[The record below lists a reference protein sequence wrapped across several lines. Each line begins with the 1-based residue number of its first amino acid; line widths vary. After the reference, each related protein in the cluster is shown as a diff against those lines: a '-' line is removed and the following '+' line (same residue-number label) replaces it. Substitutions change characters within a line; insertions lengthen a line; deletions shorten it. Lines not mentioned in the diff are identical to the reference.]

1 MSRASNTYI
10 FLPSQ
15 NSAVTSL
22 KPHAELLQR
31 DKGAVVAVL
40 SSPPS
45 VLRFEGTG
53 AIHRWLASRPRFGC
67 THTLYV
73 VAVVVCTSFNA
84 KTRAKVLF
92 LHQVL
97 EYTISLYLQFLEDA
111 PKMQPFFVVFAIFL
125 GDVYLFTQMFKSPE
139 TKTGNL
145 TNAFQSVP
153 KKLYITHV
161 IRLEG
166 EYK

>member
-1 MSRASNTYI
+1 MSIVFKLWTFKKYLRKVLKDLIISKFFFKKKYTRWVELQMLIYFYLHKIQGDGCYKFEASRWTTI
-10 FLPSQ
+10 
-15 NSAVTSL
+15 
-22 KPHAELLQR
+22 EG

-84 KTRAKVLF
+84 KTRAKVFF
-92 LHQVL
+92 LH
-97 EYTISLYLQFLEDA
+97 
-111 PKMQPFFVVFAIFL
+111 
-125 GDVYLFTQMFKSPE
+125 
-139 TKTGNL
+139 
-145 TNAFQSVP
+145 
-153 KKLYITHV
+153 
-161 IRLEG
+161 
-166 EYK
+166 

>member
-1 MSRASNTYI
+1 MSRASNAYI
-10 FLPSQ
+10 FTFTKFKGT
-15 NSAVTSL
+15 AVTSL

-84 KTRAKVLF
+84 KTRAKVFF

-97 EYTISLYLQFLEDA
+97 EYTTYFSLPAVFRRCTKNATIFCGFCNFFQVMFTCLHKCSSHLK
-111 PKMQPFFVVFAIFL
+111 PKQEI
-125 GDVYLFTQMFKSPE
+125 
-139 TKTGNL
+139 
-145 TNAFQSVP
+145 
-153 KKLYITHV
+153 
-161 IRLEG
+161 
-166 EYK
+166 

>member
-1 MSRASNTYI
+1 MSRASNAYI

-73 VAVVVCTSFNA
+73 VAVVLVLMPKRAPKSSFYIRYWNI
-84 KTRAKVLF
+84 LF
-92 LHQVL
+92 LSTCSFQKMHQKCNHFL
-97 EYTISLYLQFLEDA
+97 WFLQFFQVMFTCLHKCSSHLK
-111 PKMQPFFVVFAIFL
+111 PKQEI
-125 GDVYLFTQMFKSPE
+125 
-139 TKTGNL
+139 
-145 TNAFQSVP
+145 
-153 KKLYITHV
+153 
-161 IRLEG
+161 
-166 EYK
+166 

>member
-1 MSRASNTYI
+1 M
-10 FLPSQ
+10 
-15 NSAVTSL
+15 
-22 KPHAELLQR
+22 
-31 DKGAVVAVL
+31 L

-73 VAVVVCTSFNA
+73 VAVVLVLMPKRAPKSSFYIRYWNI
-84 KTRAKVLF
+84 LF
-92 LHQVL
+92 
-97 EYTISLYLQFLEDA
+97 LYLQFLEDA
-111 PKMQPFFVVFAIFL
+111 PKMQPFFVAFAIFL

-145 TNAFQSVP
+145 TNALESMS
-153 KKLYITHV
+153 KKLYSTHV